1 VDDHHQHRKAHG
13 SPKESPVAAPK
24 RTAELLGHF
33 KASARGPGRSGDQR
47 PGVEHEEHG
56 EHDRIG
62 HGRRG
67 GHRARHAIR
76 SFKREVH
83 EALKDVRHGLRESG
97 LSEEEM
103 HEVGHELISLEKDF
117 RSALK
122 DARHEIR
129 HGGRGN
135 FLEAVSAVN
144 EAFEGLVA
152 GIEQIVSD
160 REAPAQDPSGLIQ
173 ISLQFVGSQDGSLE
187 AGTPVATPVA
197 PTEPAGETGET
208 APPSVTDHL
217 AVSEEE
223 GPITFDGRGLQAR
236 PQPLMES
243 LREGFASLLSSL
255 EDLSASFE
263 AEPTDP
269 EPQAEP
275 TAVAVEPAGS
285 GGTSFQL
292 QLAISSYSEISL
304 SISFQ
309 TGGERLN
316 VLS

>member
-1 VDDHHQHRKAHG
+1 MRISGLPASFPSSITSGPRGAEIGARDRTAERPHEAAGRVGDHHQHRKTHG
-13 SPKESPVAAPK
+13 SPRESPVAAPK

-33 KASARGPGRSGDQR
+33 KASARAPEHAESSGDHR
-47 PGVEHEEHG
+47 PRVEHEEHEEHG
-56 EHDRIG
+56 ERDRVG

-67 GHRARHAIR
+67 GHRARHTMR
-76 SFKREVH
+76 SFGREVH

-160 REAPAQDPSGLIQ
+160 REAPAPDPTG
-173 ISLQFVGSQDGSLE
+173 
-187 AGTPVATPVA
+187 A
-197 PTEPAGETGET
+197 P
-208 APPSVTDHL
+208 
-217 AVSEEE
+217 
-223 GPITFDGRGLQAR
+223 R
-236 PQPLMES
+236 
-243 LREGFASLLSSL
+243 
-255 EDLSASFE
+255 
-263 AEPTDP
+263 
-269 EPQAEP
+269 
-275 TAVAVEPAGS
+275 
-285 GGTSFQL
+285 
-292 QLAISSYSEISL
+292 
-304 SISFQ
+304 
-309 TGGERLN
+309 
-316 VLS
+316 